1 MQLGSPVSSSLL
13 TSVAASIASSL
24 PISISTMQ
32 NISTAAAGEV
42 DFAMD
47 TASLEQMHAGVDAG
61 LGEVG
66 MAEGAEDDHLQN
78 PMQVDGAM
86 DYLES
91 IPQFDGMGDGDDETA
106 ATEGDDGLISEEQAA
121 FQEEEEQP
129 GEQQAEQHHMDD
141 VGEAD
146 IHHHHLESDA
156 LTEGFSSAEQG
167 KAFLDEFQSVPV
179 EPLMEGFTGT
189 DDNAE
194 ASFQHA
200 GDGEEGLA
208 PEEGISHMQDNKHE
222 QYHRDE
228 TEYLLQASW
237 FYIL

>member
-1 MQLGSPVSSSLL
+1 
-13 TSVAASIASSL
+13 
-24 PISISTMQ
+24 MQ

-47 TASLEQMHAGVDAG
+47 TTSLEQMHAGGDTG

-91 IPQFDGMGDGDDETA
+91 IPQFDGMGDGDDESA
-106 ATEGDDGLISEEQAA
+106 AAEGDDDLISEDQAA

-129 GEQQAEQHHMDD
+129 VEQQPQEHQPEQHHMDD

-146 IHHHHLESDA
+146 IHHHLESDA
-156 LTEGFSSAEQG
+156 LTEGFSSADQG
-167 KAFLDEFQSVPV
+167 KAFLDEFQSVPLV
-179 EPLMEGFTGT
+179 EPLMEGFTGA

-228 TEYLLQASW
+228 AEYLLQVNR
-237 FYIL
+237 FYIYILK